1 MYVFELGLAAPTD
14 GKYVGE
20 AIDVPDDVGTAG
32 AEDGYDIE
40 PDTGGSDPAVVAIT
54 DPLCTLDNA
63 DVDDAAAGDPLGG
76 AEGGSICIAGGT
88 VDGSVEAA
96 GAAYSGGGVDAGNVV
111 KEGSFVKFFLCRST
125 SEDFVAAVDGSL
137 AVLLEDG
144 LLCGGTYGG
153 APFPLSPLPLSPGP
167 LGRPACSPL

>member
-40 PDTGGSDPAVVAIT
+40 PDTGGSDAVVAIT

-63 DVDDAAAGDPLGG
+63 DVDDAAVGNPSDGTEGG
-76 AEGGSICIAGGT
+76 AIGCLKQT
-88 VDGSVEAA
+88 
-96 GAAYSGGGVDAGNVV
+96 
-111 KEGSFVKFFLCRST
+111 T
-125 SEDFVAAVDGSL
+125 
-137 AVLLEDG
+137 
-144 LLCGGTYGG
+144 
-153 APFPLSPLPLSPGP
+153 APLDPKNRELKLS
-167 LGRPACSPL
+167 